1 MNSSLRVVSRLA
13 RQTRSRHSLSIPA
26 PPSHTQLPLQV
37 SVARPVRGTR
47 TTLSWRW
54 TKTSCQ
60 CHYFSSSTNDDS
72 DGNNSNSN
80 SNSAV
85 SNLLSGNP
93 FVVLGVSVNSTFAV
107 VRLAF
112 VKLALEHHPDRDSGS
127 TENFLKIR
135 QAFEEIQQDQAGSD
149 GSSSRGGTGSS
160 NSGGG
165 GGGRTPSGWTEDEL
179 REWYQE
185 ETGDFATFTITESTR
200 QEVIEVYKTMLE
212 SGKAPKGG
220 YWDYARQLTER
231 EALRGK
237 SDDGDGPMKLLGDD
251 SKPSI
256 GRRKRQR
263 K

>member
-1 MNSSLRVVSRLA
+1 MNYSLRGVVSRLA
-13 RQTRSRHSLSIPA
+13 RQTGSRHSLSFSAA
-26 PPSHTQLPLQV
+26 PPSHTQWQLQLQ
-37 SVARPVRGTR
+37 SIPVCGTR
-47 TTLSWRW
+47 TSLSWRS
-54 TKTSCQ
+54 KSCQ
-60 CHYFSSSTNDDS
+60 CHYFSSSTGGSGNGGS
-72 DGNNSNSN
+72 DNSNSTTP
-80 SNSAV
+80 
-85 SNLLSGNP
+85 NLMSGNP
-93 FVVLGVSVNSTFAV
+93 FVVLGVEINSTFSV

-135 QAFEEIQQDQAGSD
+135 AAFEEIQQDQNGGNTD
-149 GSSSRGGTGSS
+149 GSGRADRKGGGSGSS
-160 NSGGG
+160 GGV
-165 GGGRTPSGWTEDEL
+165 PFGWTEDEL

-200 QEVIEVYKTMLE
+200 QEVIEVYKTMLQ

-251 SKPSI
+251 SKSPSI
-256 GRRKRQR
+256 GRRKRHR